1 MNPIELEIKSI
12 MDRLSDNDFTLYEK
26 QAIINGLKKQITKE
40 IKDNV
45 EESIMEF
52 ADNIKH

>member
-12 MDRLSDNDFTLYEK
+12 MDRLSDKDFTLYEK

-45 EESIMEF
+45 QESIREF